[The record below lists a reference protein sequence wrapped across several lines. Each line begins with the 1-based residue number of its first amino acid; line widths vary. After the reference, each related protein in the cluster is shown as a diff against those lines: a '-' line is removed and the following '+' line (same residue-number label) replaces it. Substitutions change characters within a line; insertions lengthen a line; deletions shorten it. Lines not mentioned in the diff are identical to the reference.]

1 MDVNPLPRP
10 EPEIVEVNKSLWIS
24 RGHCF
29 MSKILIV
36 DDDDAM
42 RGLLR
47 ARLESNYE
55 VFDTGDP
62 DQALG
67 LALQHKPDAVLLDL
81 VMPKFSGY
89 DLCQSL
95 RSLSYT
101 SRIRVFMITGKGG
114 DEAREYCQNLG
125 ATGFFQKPVDFS
137 LLKRRLAEELEAQHP
152 ERRTHTRVRMRVS
165 LKLRGTDAAGK
176 AFEEVTV
183 TENVSAD
190 GFLCN
195 CAATLANET
204 MVEVFLTSGR
214 ERYVGLA
221 RVMRKESSDMN
232 WQRYGFHFEEKSGE
246 WVLQA

>member
-1 MDVNPLPRP
+1 
-10 EPEIVEVNKSLWIS
+10 
-24 RGHCF
+24 

-47 ARLESNYE
+47 ARLESTYE
-55 VFDTGDP
+55 VLDTGDP

-67 LALQHKPDAVLLDL
+67 LALEHKPDAVLLDL
-81 VMPKFSGY
+81 IMPKFSGF

-101 SRIRVFMITGKGG
+101 SRIRVFVITGKGG

-137 LLKRRLAEELEAQHP
+137 LLKRRLAEELESQRP
-152 ERRTHTRVRMRVS
+152 ERRGETRVRMRVT

-176 AFEEVTV
+176 PFEEVSI
-183 TENVSAD
+183 TENVSAG

-195 CAATLANET
+195 CAASLTTGT
-204 MVEVFLTSGR
+204 MVEVYLASGM

-221 RVMRKESSDMN
+221 RVMRKESSDMTF
-232 WQRYGFHFEEKSGE
+232 QRYGFHLEAKEGE